1 LKSPSEAQDLE
12 INRFSGVGVSYR
24 PEFQPFWDEVY
35 PLVDCIEFIPDELPD
50 NLQLFAETA
59 AAIGAKP
66 SMAHSTGLSV
76 ASPEPL
82 PRDRLLALKAVIEQI
97 GAVCCSDH
105 LSFRRAGDIE
115 IENFCLPMTDRLSVE
130 VILQNLK
137 IYRAA
142 FSRQIALENIT
153 INGLT
158 RSDVSLTDELYLFQ
172 HLAKSGVGVLF
183 DVNNCYINCKNFGV
197 DMAEYLNEFPLDAIE
212 GVHIAGH
219 EISEN
224 WVVDSHMAAISP
236 EVYDLLDEVLAR
248 SPARYV
254 VLERDNN
261 SCSAG
266 ELIDELA
273 GIRNV
278 WTRRRP

>member
-1 LKSPSEAQDLE
+1 
-12 INRFSGVGVSYR
+12 
-24 PEFQPFWDEVY
+24 
-35 PLVDCIEFIPDELPD
+35 
-50 NLQLFAETA
+50 
-59 AAIGAKP
+59 
-66 SMAHSTGLSV
+66 
-76 ASPEPL
+76 
-82 PRDRLLALKAVIEQI
+82 
-97 GAVCCSDH
+97 
-105 LSFRRAGDIE
+105 
-115 IENFCLPMTDRLSVE
+115 
-130 VILQNLK
+130 
-137 IYRAA
+137 
-142 FSRQIALENIT
+142 
-153 INGLT
+153 
-158 RSDVSLTDELYLFQ
+158 
-172 HLAKSGVGVLF
+172 
-183 DVNNCYINCKNFGV
+183 
-197 DMAEYLNEFPLDAIE
+197 LDAIE